1 MISRQNNVKV
11 VLTGKRRQYVIS
23 KLEELE
29 IPFRYFEMVNF
40 EELNELY
47 NILNLY
53 VVSSRVEGGPQ
64 SIMECAISKTP
75 IISTKVGISTKILN
89 EESIYE
95 PANFLEA
102 KPDITSAFNNV
113 QKYKTT
119 VWTQE
124 YKEFFNSI

>member
-1 MISRQNNVKV
+1 MILRHNNVKI
-11 VLTGKRRQYVIS
+11 VLTGKRRQYIIS

-75 IISTKVGISTKILN
+75 IISTDVGVAPEILN
-89 EESIYE
+89 TSSIYD
-95 PANFLEA
+95 LENVMSGV
-102 KPDITSAFNNV
+102 PDIKFAYQNT
-113 QKYKTT
+113 KKTIYYYSR
-119 VWTQE
+119 V
-124 YKEFFNSI
+124 N